1 MAILASMKE
10 LAILDPAAG
19 ISGDMLLGALVD
31 AGADPEWL
39 HELPARLGCEGVEI
53 NISRVTRSS
62 LTATRVEVRV
72 PGANGDYHHGSH
84 EHGRHLKTILDEVR
98 SSPVSDWVQE
108 RALRA
113 FTLLGEAEGKVH
125 GVDPAEVHLHEV
137 GAVDALIDIVGTVE
151 GFEHLGID
159 EIYNL
164 PVAIGSGWVDATH
177 GKLPVPAPATAE
189 LLKGIEV
196 STSDHIEGEAA
207 TPTGAALLRAL
218 SSGPPPDRWRITTT
232 GWGAGARD
240 PAGYPNALRL
250 LLASRAAEAGSV
262 EVIVTDVDDMQP
274 EYITPLRE
282 AVLEAGALDCVAWTT
297 LGKKGRV
304 GYRIESIAPPASAE
318 AVVSAIF
325 RNSTTAGVRR
335 WSTTRATLDRSQVVV
350 EVAPGV
356 AVCVKQFLG
365 PDGPR
370 LKAEYGDV
378 VAAAE
383 QLKMAALDVARRAER
398 LAEGAL
404 DHQET

>member
-1 MAILASMKE
+1 MKE
-10 LAILDPAAG
+10 FAILDPAAG

-31 AGADPEWL
+31 AGADPKWL
-39 HELPARLGCEGVEI
+39 EELPARLGCDGVEI

-72 PGANGDYHHGSH
+72 PGADGDYHHGSH
-84 EHGRHLKTILDEVR
+84 KHGRQLKTILDEIR
-98 SSPVSDWVQE
+98 SSAVSDWVQE

-125 GVDPAEVHLHEV
+125 GVDPTEVHLHEV

-164 PVAIGSGWVDATH
+164 PVALGSGWVDATH
-177 GKLPVPAPATAE
+177 GKLPVPAPATVE

-196 STSDHIEGEAA
+196 RTSDHIEGEAA

-218 SSGPPPDRWRITTT
+218 SSGPPPDSWRITAT

-240 PAGYPNALRL
+240 PSGYPNALRL

-262 EVIVTDVDDMQP
+262 EMIVTDVDDMQP

-304 GYRIESIAPPASAE
+304 GYRIESIAPAASAE

-335 WSTTRATLDRSQVVV
+335 WSTTRATLDRSHVVV

-356 AVCVKQFLG
+356 AISVKQFLG

-370 LKAEYGDV
+370 LKAEYSDV

-383 QLKMAALDVARRAER
+383 QLKMVALDVARRAER
-398 LAEGAL
+398 LAEDAL
-404 DHQET
+404 EHQTS